1 MIKEKSLRTLKRIH
15 CNIVKELSIT
25 LCLTSLC
32 ISCAPEPTAEIAVIG
47 DSVSWGYGAL
57 PEGWLIRLENRTG
70 YKFANLGI
78 PGEKAAA
85 GAERVV
91 SALRTAPNADTV
103 IVLHG
108 GNDWVGIFRGNPCLS
123 SCEPDTEEQDYE
135 RVAESLRSM
144 RNRIKSENRNVI
156 FATYWPGVE
165 ASCPQYK
172 PEQFAL
178 YQKHLRYLNSK
189 IKKVASEHADSVV
202 DLGDLA
208 EISSAKENYFDCL
221 HPSGKGYDMI
231 TARWLQDM
239 HLWEPKSK
247 WAFEF

>member
-1 MIKEKSLRTLKRIH
+1 MTQKNLSTLKRIGSYV
-15 CNIVKELSIT
+15 VKTVMTVASVII
-25 LCLTSLC
+25 CASG
-32 ISCAPEPTAEIAVIG
+32 CAPEPTAEIAVMG
-47 DSVSWGYGAL
+47 DSVTWGYGAL
-57 PEGWLIRLENRTG
+57 PEGWAIRLENRTG

-85 GAERVV
+85 GAERII
-91 SALRTAPNADTV
+91 SALRTVPKAKTV

-123 SCEPDTEEQDYE
+123 FCEPETEDKDYE

-144 RNRIKSENRNVI
+144 RNRIKSEKRRVI

-165 ASCPQYK
+165 ASCPQYM

-189 IKKVASEHADSVV
+189 IKMVANEHGDAVV
-202 DLGDLA
+202 DLGDLTD
-208 EISSAKENYFDCL
+208 ISSVKENYFDCL

-231 TARWLQDM
+231 TVRWLKD
-239 HLWEPKSK
+239 LEVWEPKSN

>member
-1 MIKEKSLRTLKRIH
+1 MINKSIQQLKRIPAYLV
-15 CNIVKELSIT
+15 NNLIVAASFLT
-25 LCLTSLC
+25 LGS
-32 ISCAPEPTAEIAVIG
+32 SCAPEPTAEIAVMG
-47 DSVSWGYGAL
+47 DSVTWGYGAL
-57 PEGWLIRLENRTG
+57 PEGWAIRLENRTG

-85 GAERVV
+85 GAERVI
-91 SALRTAPNADTV
+91 SALRTAPNAKTV

-123 SCEPDTEEQDYE
+123 GCEPETEEKDYE
-135 RVAESLRSM
+135 RVAESLRAM
-144 RNRIKSENRNVI
+144 RNRIKSEKRRVV

-189 IKKVASEHADSVV
+189 IKTVANEHGDSVV
-202 DLGDLA
+202 DLEDLSTISA
-208 EISSAKENYFDCL
+208 EKENYFDCL

-231 TARWLQDM
+231 TERWLKD
-239 HLWEPKSK
+239 LEIWKPKSN

>member
-1 MIKEKSLRTLKRIH
+1 MTHKSLGPLKRIAPYL
-15 CNIVKELSIT
+15 VKNVMFVAGLHIA
-25 LCLTSLC
+25 TS
-32 ISCAPEPTAEIAVIG
+32 SCAPEPTAEIAVMG
-47 DSVSWGYGAL
+47 DSVTWGYGAL
-57 PEGWLIRLENRTG
+57 PEGWAIRLENRTG

-85 GAERVV
+85 GAERVI
-91 SALRTAPNADTV
+91 SALRTAPNAKTV

-123 SCEPDTEEQDYE
+123 GCEPETEEQDYE
-135 RVAESLRSM
+135 RVAESLRAM
-144 RNRIKSENRNVI
+144 RNRIKSEKRRVV

-189 IKKVASEHADSVV
+189 IKTVASEHGDNVV
-202 DLGDLA
+202 DLGDLTAISA
-208 EISSAKENYFDCL
+208 EKANYFDCL

-231 TARWLQDM
+231 TERWLKDLE
-239 HLWEPKSK
+239 LWEPESN